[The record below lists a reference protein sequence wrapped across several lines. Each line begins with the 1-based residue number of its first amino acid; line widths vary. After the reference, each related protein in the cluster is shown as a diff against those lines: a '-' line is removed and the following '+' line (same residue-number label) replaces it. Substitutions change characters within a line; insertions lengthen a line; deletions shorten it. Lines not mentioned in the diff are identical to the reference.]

1 LPSFGSDA
9 RFSSPVMLASV
20 DPEQV
25 VDLGPLARE
34 AGSLAEEFVLVD
46 RAGDDLARDAH
57 ELLLVLDQAQ
67 ADLLLRD
74 LGVALDRLLLAF
86 EFLVA
91 QVPERRNDGREKEQ
105 DGDQWTECR
114 EAILLRQR
122 LAPPPT
128 PEQPARHFLRAGSCR
143 RERGQAFHLSDYRG
157 HAASRLAHA
166 AKRLASAE

>member
-1 LPSFGSDA
+1 AGLGRA
-9 RFSSPVMLASV
+9 RRV
-20 DPEQV
+20 DPDQV
-25 VDLGPLARE
+25 RDLGPFARE
-34 AGSLAEEFVLVD
+34 ARGLREELIVVD

-67 ADLLLRD
+67 PDLLLRD
-74 LGVALDRLLLAF
+74 LGVALDRLLLAL
-86 EFLVA
+86 EFLIA
-91 QVPERRNDGREKEQ
+91 QIPERRNDGREKEQ